1 MQNFIQTRPTNDY
14 LLHEEDYILNR
25 KVEIV
30 RNLKDEI
37 RKIENLIPST
47 FVPLDYQT
55 YKQK

>member
-1 MQNFIQTRPTNDY
+1 